1 MKNWSDLFL
10 LLINCSIYC
19 WQSFR
24 VRSVN
29 IWRLFI
35 ISEDHLPKLF
45 WPVCH
50 VMMLSISFHTT
61 CLSFFIRKY
70 QKLRKQKMDFSSL
83 LWFWNFSHIFC
94 YLAKKAFPLSFQSMK
109 RKRPQTLHLQRQ
121 KNFPLKK
128 LLNY

>member
-10 LLINCSIYC
+10 LVINCSIYC

-24 VRSVN
+24 VVSVN
-29 IWRLFI
+29 IWRLCI
-35 ISEDHLPKLF
+35 ISEDHLTKLF

-50 VMMLSISFHTT
+50 VMMLSISYHTA
-61 CLSFFIRKY
+61 CLSFFIRKIP
-70 QKLRKQKMDFSSL
+70 KITKTKNALLSL

-94 YLAKKAFPLSFQSMK
+94 YLAKQTFPLSFQDTK

-121 KNFPLKK
+121 KSFHLKK
-128 LLNY
+128 LLSC